1 MLEDAKLANEEYE
14 KERTRVS
21 GTRFTLGQKTYATSL
36 FWQQLQN
43 SEDPLVEIKEASE
56 GVLEGSDLFCIRPGK
71 APQFSICVSQEGY
84 KKGDIVAA
92 IALASTW
99 SDLSSFI
106 AVFKVDSGWWYICV
120 RNDIVLADGDML
132 YLNEMDAKDQFFSM
146 LNVPDWGKKIAPQEW
161 GIEGTREED
170 LEQLLSKGTQIKL
183 QKINAIRGPKLV
195 LLIVSAIIAGIW
207 LLSTIVDFI
216 FMAIPQKP
224 VVQPVQF
231 KEIQEAPP
239 PPEVKPWEKI
249 LNPMEIMAN
258 CYYGA
263 QELVKIL
270 PPGWKIEGITCTPT
284 SITTSWRR
292 EIGRVLWID
301 KALDVSGID
310 FSSRSVSSNGG
321 QLMASV
327 QMKNV
332 SEINSPPKTTTTDL
346 INIIN
351 DLFQSLEQNISLG
364 TASYTSPQKNVYRS
378 VTFSFS
384 STHDPLTW
392 SDILMKFPGLEIKTL
407 RYDINTKIWQYEG
420 AIYAL

>member
-1 MLEDAKLANEEYE
+1 VLEDAKLLNEEYG
-14 KERTRVS
+14 KDRGRTS
-21 GTRFTLGQKTYATSL
+21 GTKFTLGEKTYATSL

-43 SEDPLVEIKEASE
+43 TESPIDEIKETSE
-56 GVLEGSDLFCIRPGK
+56 GVLEGSDLFCIRQGK
-71 APQFSICVSQEGY
+71 APQFGICVSQEGY
-84 KKGDIVAA
+84 KKGDLVAA
-92 IALASTW
+92 VALASTW
-99 SDLSSFI
+99 SGLSSFI
-106 AVFKVDSGWWYICV
+106 AVFKVDAGWWYVCV
-120 RNDIVLADGDML
+120 RNDIILADGDML
-132 YLNEMDAKDQFFSM
+132 YLNEMDAKEQFFSM
-146 LNVPDWGKKIAPQEW
+146 MNVPDWGMKVAPQEW
-161 GIEGTREED
+161 GIEGTTEED
-170 LEQLLSKGTQIKL
+170 LTQLLSRGTQVKL

-195 LLIVSAIIAGIW
+195 LMIAAAIIAGIW

-231 KEIQEAPP
+231 KEIKTEAP

-249 LNPMEIMAN
+249 LNPMEIMGN
-258 CYYGA
+258 CYGGA

-270 PPGWKIEGITCTPT
+270 PPGWKIAGITCTPT

-301 KALDVSGID
+301 KALDMSGLN
-310 FSSRSVSSNGG
+310 FSSRSVSSDGG
-321 QLMASV
+321 QLMASLP
-327 QMKNV
+327 MRNV
-332 SEINSPPKTTTTDL
+332 SEINSPPKSNTTDL
-346 INIIN
+346 INTLN
-351 DLFQSLEQNISLG
+351 DLFQSLGQRISLN

-392 SDILMKFPGLEIKTL
+392 SDILMKFSGLEIKTI